1 MKKQFITE
9 TARMQKL
16 AGIIT
21 ESQMDKVKSLYEQ
34 PEANSNKSLKVDSMV
49 GFPVREFIVTVNLED
64 GLNDDAYVVI
74 SVNEGGRFLIKSITT
89 NGDDELSDKAV
100 RDYVNDLI
108 QSGYFDSIPEYLT
121 YDLETQ
127 KLDSL

>member
-1 MKKQFITE
+1 MKKQFIAE
-9 TARMQKL
+9 TPRLQQL
-16 AGIIT
+16 AGIII
-21 ESQMDKVKSLYEQ
+21 EAQIDKVKNLYEQ
-34 PEANSNKSLKVDSMV
+34 PEANSNKSLKVDSLA

-64 GLNDDAYVVI
+64 DSNDDVYVVI

-89 NGDDELSDKAV
+89 NGDDELSDEAV

-127 KLDSL
+127 KLDSV